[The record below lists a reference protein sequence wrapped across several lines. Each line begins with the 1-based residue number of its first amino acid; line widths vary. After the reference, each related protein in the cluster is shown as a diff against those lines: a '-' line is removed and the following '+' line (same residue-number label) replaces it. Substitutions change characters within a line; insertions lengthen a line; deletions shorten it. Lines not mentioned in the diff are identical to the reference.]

1 MYIYF
6 RKCHTK
12 HADRKDD
19 VIMKKFFKF
28 LLGAAATLATIGA
41 ALYFLKNIL
50 MKDYV
55 DDYDDDDFD
64 NDLYEEDDEAD
75 DFDDFPETPND
86 ERDYVTI
93 NMPEKSDDEDG
104 EEDAAAEETAEENA
118 SETSEE

>member
-1 MYIYF
+1 
-6 RKCHTK
+6 
-12 HADRKDD
+12 
-19 VIMKKFFKF
+19 MKKFFKF
-28 LLGAAATLATIGA
+28 LLGVAATLATIGA

-64 NDLYEEDDEAD
+64 NDLYEEDDETD

-93 NMPEKSDDEDG
+93 NMPKKSDDKEG
-104 EEDAAAEETAEENA
+104 EEDTAAEETVEENA

>member
-28 LLGAAATLATIGA
+28 LLGVTATLATIGA

-64 NDLYEEDDEAD
+64 NDLYEEDDESE

-93 NMPEKSDDEDG
+93 NMPEKSD
-104 EEDAAAEETAEENA
+104 EDAAAEQTAEE
-118 SETSEE
+118 STTETSEE

>member
-28 LLGAAATLATIGA
+28 LLGVVATLATIGA

-93 NMPEKSDDEDG
+93 NMPEKSDDE
-104 EEDAAAEETAEENA
+104 AAEETVEENTT
-118 SETSEE
+118 ETSEE

>member
-28 LLGAAATLATIGA
+28 LLGVVATLATIGA

-93 NMPEKSDDEDG
+93 NMPEKSDDKEG
-104 EEDAAAEETAEENA
+104 EEDAAAEETAEENT

>member
-28 LLGAAATLATIGA
+28 LLGVVATLATIGA

-64 NDLYEEDDEAD
+64 NDLYGE
-75 DFDDFPETPND
+75 
-86 ERDYVTI
+86 
-93 NMPEKSDDEDG
+93 DEDSHLWHLL
-104 EEDAAAEETAEENA
+104 DYKTATPPVN
-118 SETSEE
+118 TKFVTVLLLY

>member
-28 LLGAAATLATIGA
+28 LLGVAATLATIGA

-93 NMPEKSDDEDG
+93 NMPEKSDDEDR
-104 EEDAAAEETAEENA
+104 EEDVAAEETAEENT

>member
-28 LLGAAATLATIGA
+28 LLGVAATLATIGA

-64 NDLYEEDDEAD
+64 NDLYEEDNEAD

>member
-28 LLGAAATLATIGA
+28 LLGVAATLATIGA

-93 NMPEKSDDEDG
+93 NMPEKSDDKEGED
-104 EEDAAAEETAEENA
+104 DAAAEETVEENT